1 MKNVL
6 ISSSGRRV
14 ELVNLFK
21 TAIKDYQIDSKL
33 IGIDSSKSAPTTKFV
48 DEFILSPKID
58 DEKFRKFL
66 YETVKNKSIGLIIP
80 TIDSELEFYS
90 QIKEDLKNKFNCLV
104 LIANYDVISIF
115 RNKFLSHE
123 FFVSRGFNSPKLF
136 LSYDLISFPV
146 FVKPKDGS
154 SSIGAFKV
162 DNYQELECQI
172 KKNPQLMIQEYIQ
185 GIEYSV
191 DVFNYIDNKN
201 VSIVIRERIQVRS
214 GEISK
219 GRIVK
224 DELINTTIQKLI
236 SNFKFIGNIT
246 IQIIKR
252 NNDIYFI
259 EINPRFGGGTPISI
273 MAGAK
278 SCHYALD
285 IMMEKPFLIYP
296 DIKEEGYFSRYDQ
309 TVFL

>member
-1 MKNVL
+1 MKNIL

-21 TAIKDYQIDSKL
+21 TAIKEYQIDSKL
-33 IGIDSSKSAPTTKFV
+33 LGLDASKSAPTSKFV

-58 DEKFRKFL
+58 DIKFKKFL

-80 TIDSELEFYS
+80 TVDTELEFYS
-90 QIKEDLKNKFNCLV
+90 MIKDDLKNKFNCLV
-104 LIANYDVISIF
+104 LISDYQIISIF
-115 RNKFLSHE
+115 RNKLLSHD
-123 FFVSRGFNSPKLF
+123 FFISHGFKSPKLYSRF
-136 LSYDLISFPV
+136 DQITFPV

-162 DNYQELECQI
+162 DNSLELDYQI
-172 KKNPQLMIQEYIQ
+172 KKNPQVMIQEYIQ

-191 DVFNYIDNKN
+191 DVFNYINNKN
-201 VSIVIRERIQVRS
+201 VSIVARERIQVRS

-219 GRIVK
+219 GRLVK
-224 DELINTTIQKLI
+224 DELITSTIQKLI
-236 SNFKFIGNIT
+236 STFKFIGNIT

-252 NNDIYFI
+252 NNEIYFI

-273 MAGAK
+273 MAGAR
-278 SCHYALD
+278 SCHYVLD
-285 IMMEKPFLIYP
+285 IMMEKPLLSYP
-296 DIKEEGYFSRYDQ
+296 DIKEEGYFSRFDQ